1 MMKEAAESNAAAVE
15 STQRE
20 TLSMILNDPELKKL
34 KLPGKSDNS
43 QNNEDVSV
51 IKGVGT
57 RNQKASVEQLSVFI
71 PSRNRTV
78 RIR

>member
-20 TLSMILNDPELKKL
+20 TLSMILNDAELKKL

-57 RNQKASVEQLSVFI
+57 RNQKASVEQLTVFI